1 MYQPLCQWDCQ
12 NWLAKIRPCNSRCA
26 IGCVKKSLSKEV
38 SVKVAAPLRFE
49 MQRLPTK
56 ATWHMLC
63 HWVCQKKFVKRR
75 LCNSRSAIGIRD
87 AENLERGYM
96 AHAAPLVFV
105 ANLFVKSSNISV
117 CGMSRLNLV
126 TFRFSVGC
134 RCAIGIVTQWCDFPP
149 CDVTFLYLAVTLG
162 DVTFRRVMWLK
173 PGACSV
179 TCLRATTQLVLKS
192 Y

>member
-1 MYQPLCQWDCQ
+1 MWQPLCQRDCQ
-12 NWLAKIRPCNSRCA
+12 NWFAKIRPCNSRCA
-26 IGCVKKSLSKEV
+26 IGCVKK
-38 SVKVAAPLRFE
+38 
-49 MQRLPTK
+49 
-56 ATWHMLC
+56 
-63 HWVCQKKFVKRR
+63 KFVKRS
-75 LCNSRSAIGIRD
+75 LGKSRCAIEIRD
-87 AENLERGYM
+87 AETSNKGYTT
-96 AHAAPLVFV
+96 HAVPLGLSKEGYVTAALPLVFV

-117 CGMSRLNLV
+117 CGMARLNLV

-179 TCLRATTQLVLKS
+179 TCLRATTQLVLKP